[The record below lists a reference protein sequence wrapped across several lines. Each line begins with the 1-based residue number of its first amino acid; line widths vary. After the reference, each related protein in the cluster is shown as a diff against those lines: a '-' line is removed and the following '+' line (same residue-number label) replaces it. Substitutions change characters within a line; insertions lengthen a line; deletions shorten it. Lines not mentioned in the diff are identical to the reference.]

1 MRARTK
7 IVIQDGGDQTMAT
20 AVRCFG
26 NFAEYVPLAL
36 VLIAVLELN
45 GGSATALHT
54 LGVALVAGR
63 TIHPFGL
70 DAEKPITVGRVV
82 GQSLTWGVVL
92 VASALLLSQVWG
104 G

>member
-1 MRARTK
+1 
-7 IVIQDGGDQTMAT
+7 MAT

-63 TIHPFGL
+63 AIHPFGL
-70 DAEKPITVGRVV
+70 DAEKPITVGGVV
-82 GQSLTWGVVL
+82 GQSLIWGVVL
-92 VASALLLSQVWG
+92 IASARLLAQVWG